1 MNINS
6 SLSKTPIAVVG
17 LSAFFADAKN
27 IEEYWN
33 NIVEAR
39 DSIVEVPESRW
50 KLDDYY
56 DADPMTP
63 DKTYCKVGG
72 FIPEVDF
79 NPMEFGLPP
88 NILEVTDASQLLSLV
103 AARDALLD
111 AGYGKDSPKFTKEL
125 KEKTG
130 VILGVGGGQKLI
142 TPLIS
147 RLQYPIWK
155 KALQASGIADEDIPP
170 IIDKMKKAYIGWNEN
185 SFPGLLGNVIS
196 GRITNRFDLG
206 GINSV
211 VDAACAAS
219 LSAVKMALSEL
230 VEGRCDMMLTGGV
243 DTDNSIFMYMS
254 FSKTPAFSPTG
265 KISPFSETGNGM
277 LIGEGVGMLVLK
289 RLADA
294 ERDGD
299 KIYAVVKGIGSSSDG
314 RFKSVYAPRPSGQ
327 ALAMNRT
334 YEDAGYAPSTVGL
347 IEAHGTGTGAGDP
360 TEFTS
365 MGMVFGKDN
374 DQKQHIALGSVKSQ
388 IGHTKAAAGAA
399 GMIRAALALHH
410 KVLPP
415 TLNVT
420 GPNPKFDIQNTPIYL
435 NTETRPWFKGEYP
448 RRASLSAFGFGGI
461 NVHVAMEEYG
471 SEKSGNYRI
480 HEPYKT
486 VLLQEDSL
494 KDLMKQCEVIPQI
507 LNEENGDLEF
517 AKLVQNSK
525 DLRLNPSF
533 PRLGFVVSTKEE
545 AIEFFQIAGQ
555 QLALNQT
562 AWDHPKGIYFRAT
575 GNDYADKVVAL
586 FSGQGSQYVG
596 MGNELANAFPES
608 FDAFAKT
615 GNLTKTI
622 FPIPVFSKEEKDA
635 QQVELTKTQNAQ
647 PAIGAMSMGLYKI
660 LNRSGF
666 KPSYAAG
673 HSFGE
678 LTALWAAGVYDD
690 DTFLALAQTRGTA
703 MSAASPKGDAGT
715 MAAVKASFEETQA
728 AIKGVPGVKIANV
741 NSDKQII
748 IAGGTAEIKAAQNHL
763 VAKGLTVIPLPVSAA
778 FHTEYVEHAQKP
790 FASFVHGLKFNKPEI
805 PVFANSTAQPY
816 PANLNEVKTLL
827 KEQILNPVFFKQQI
841 ENIYA
846 AGGRVFVEFGPKG
859 VLTNLVKTIL
869 NGKDHVAIALNPNAK
884 KNGDLQFRQAV
895 VQMQVL
901 GLPIADVD
909 PYKAPM
915 PLPAPKTKMTV
926 SISGNNYVSDKT
938 KQAYT
943 DALNDGVKISSGKT
957 QIIEKIVNV
966 PVERIVEVE
975 KIIEVPVHNNL
986 EQNQEDMTKEALQL
1000 LQQTLNTF
1008 QANQNKSLE
1017 IFERFMTDQN
1027 SQSQQLI
1034 GLLSQQLDTSAQ
1046 PAVVSKATIAATPVV
1061 APTIARKVI
1070 HSNGN
1075 GHANGNGH
1083 SNGNGSVAIAPPAPK
1098 VVSTP
1103 VAAPVSTGGGMNAD
1117 MQKALMEVVSEK
1129 TGYPAEM
1136 LELEMDMEAD
1146 LGIDSIKRV
1155 EIFGALTSQYPS
1167 MSGINPN
1174 DLTELRTLGEI
1185 VTYVS
1190 AKAGGS
1196 TTAAAPAPTPVAV
1209 QQPVSQPVAV
1219 AAPTSNGAV
1228 NSDMQKALME
1238 VVSEKTGYPAEMLE
1252 LEMDMEA
1259 DLGIDSI
1266 KRVEIFGALTS
1277 QYPSMSGIN
1286 PNDLTELRTL
1296 GEIVDYVSSKAGGSA
1311 SVAVAAPTPVVVQQ
1325 PVSQPVATPVPVAAS
1340 NGAADIGM
1348 QKALMDVVSEKTGY
1362 PAEMLELEMDM
1373 EADLG
1378 IDSIKRVEIFGA
1390 LTSQYPSMSGINPND
1405 LTELRT
1411 LGEIVT
1417 YVSSKKG

>member
-27 IEEYWN
+27 LEEYWN
-33 NIVEAR
+33 NIVQAR
-39 DSIVEVPESRW
+39 DSIIEVPKSRW
-50 KLDDYY
+50 ELDDYY
-56 DADPMTP
+56 DADPFSP

-72 FIPEVDF
+72 FLPDIDF

-88 NILEVTDASQLLSLV
+88 NILEVTDVSQLLSLV
-103 AARDALLD
+103 AARDAFED
-111 AGYGKDSPKFTKEL
+111 AGYGKNSPKFTKEV

-130 VILGVGGGQKLI
+130 VVLGVGGGQKLI
-142 TPLIS
+142 TPLVS

-155 KALQASGIADEDIPP
+155 KALRASGIAEEDIPP
-170 IIDKMKKAYIGWNEN
+170 ILEKMSKAYIGWNEN
-185 SFPGLLGNVIS
+185 SFPGMLGNVIS

-254 FSKTPAFSPTG
+254 FSKTPAFSKSG
-265 KISPFSETGNGM
+265 KISPFSETGDGM
-277 LIGEGVGMLVLK
+277 LIGEGIGMLVLK

-299 KIYAVVKGIGSSSDG
+299 KIYSVIKGIGSSSDG

-327 ALAMNRT
+327 ALAMGRT
-334 YEDAGYAPSTVGL
+334 YEDANYPPSTVGL

-374 DQKQHIALGSVKSQ
+374 DRKQHIALGSVKSQ

-420 GPNPKFDIQNTPIYL
+420 APNPTFDIKNTPIYL
-435 NTETRPWFKGEYP
+435 NTETRPWFKDAYP

-461 NVHVAMEEYG
+461 NVHIAMEEYR
-471 SEKSGNYRI
+471 SKKSADYRV

-486 VLLQEDSL
+486 VLLQENTL
-494 KDLMKQCEVIPQI
+494 NDLVKSCSTLPQ
-507 LNEENGDLEF
+507 LLSGENGDLEF

-525 DLRLNPSF
+525 NIQLNNEFS
-533 PRLGFVVSTKEE
+533 RLGFVVSTKEE
-545 AIEFFQIAGQ
+545 AIEYFQIAAQ
-555 QLALNQT
+555 QLATNQT
-562 AWDHPKGIYFRAT
+562 GWEHPKGIYFRAS
-575 GNDYADKVVAL
+575 GNDYAQNVVAL

-596 MGNELANAFPES
+596 MGTELANAFPEV

-615 GNLTKTI
+615 DDLTKII

-635 QQVELTKTQNAQ
+635 QQIELTKTQHAQ

-666 KPSYAAG
+666 QPAFTAG

-690 DTFLALAQTRGTA
+690 DTFLALAKTRGNA
-703 MSAASPKGDAGT
+703 MAQEKEGQDAGT
-715 MAAVKASFEETQA
+715 MAAVKASFEETQQ
-728 AIKGVPGVKIANV
+728 AIKDISGVKIANV

-748 IAGGTAEIKAAQNHL
+748 IAGGSEAIKNAQNQL
-763 VAKGLTVIPLPVSAA
+763 LAKGMTVIPLPVSAA
-778 FHTEYVEHAQKP
+778 FHTEYVQHAQQP
-790 FASFVHGLKFNKPEI
+790 FASFVHGLKFDRPSV
-805 PVFANSTAQPY
+805 PVYANSSAQPY
-816 PANLNEVKTLL
+816 PSNLNEVKTLL
-827 KEQILNPVFFKQQI
+827 KEQILKPVFFKQQI

-846 AGGRVFVEFGPKG
+846 AGGRVFVEFGPKS
-859 VLTNLVKTIL
+859 VLTNLVKSIL
-869 NGKDHVAIALNPNAK
+869 KGKDHIAIALNPNAK
-884 KNGDLQFRQAV
+884 KNSDLQFRQAI

-901 GLPIADVD
+901 GLPLKNVD
-909 PYKAPM
+909 PYKAKQA
-915 PLPAPKTKMTV
+915 LPTAKNKMTV
-926 SISGNNYVSDKT
+926 QLSGNNYVSPKT
-938 KQAYT
+938 QKAYQ
-943 DALNDGVKISSGKT
+943 DVLNDGFKIKGGQP
-957 QIIEKIVNV
+957 QIIEKIVEV
-966 PVERIVEVE
+966 PVEKIVQVE
-975 KIIEVPVHNNL
+975 KIIEVPVNNSSL
-986 EQNQEDMTKEALQL
+986 QNTEDMTKEALQL
-1000 LQQTLNTF
+1000 LQQTLESF

-1017 IFERFMTDQN
+1017 IFERFMAEQN
-1027 SQSQQLI
+1027 QQSQQLI
-1034 GLLSQQLDTSAQ
+1034 GLLSRQFDSADNV
-1046 PAVVSKATIAATPVV
+1046 PAMAQAAPAIAHQV
-1061 APTIARKVI
+1061 A

-1075 GHANGNGH
+1075 GHNNDNGYT
-1083 SNGNGSVAIAPPAPK
+1083 NGSSSVAVATPIPKIQTIAAPAPATTNGA
-1098 VVSTP
+1098 VS
-1103 VAAPVSTGGGMNAD
+1103 ANME
-1117 MQKALMEVVSEK
+1117 KALMEVVAEK
-1129 TGYPAEM
+1129 TGYPPEM
-1136 LELEMDMEAD
+1136 LELGMDMEAD

-1155 EIFGALTSQYPS
+1155 EIFAALTSQYPE

-1185 VTYVS
+1185 VDYVS
-1190 AKAGGS
+1190 AQTGG
-1196 TTAAAPAPTPVAV
+1196 TATIATPPPAP
-1209 QQPVSQPVAV
+1209 QPVATT
-1219 AAPTSNGAV
+1219 APIATTPSNTTNGTV
-1228 NSDMQKALME
+1228 NANMEKALME
-1238 VVSEKTGYPAEMLE
+1238 VVAEKTGYPPEMLE
-1252 LEMDMEA
+1252 LGMDMEA

-1266 KRVEIFGALTS
+1266 KRVEIFAALTS
-1277 QYPSMSGIN
+1277 QYPEMSGINPNDLTELRTLGEIVDYVSVQTGGTATIATPSPTPQPVATSAPITTIPSTTTNGAVNANMEKALMEVVAEKTGYPPEMLELSMDMEADLGIDSIKRVEIFAALTSQYPEMSGIN

-1296 GEIVDYVSSKAGGSA
+1296 GEIVDYVSSK
-1311 SVAVAAPTPVVVQQ
+1311 
-1325 PVSQPVATPVPVAAS
+1325 
-1340 NGAADIGM
+1340 
-1348 QKALMDVVSEKTGY
+1348 
-1362 PAEMLELEMDM
+1362 
-1373 EADLG
+1373 
-1378 IDSIKRVEIFGA
+1378 
-1390 LTSQYPSMSGINPND
+1390 
-1405 LTELRT
+1405 
-1411 LGEIVT
+1411 
-1417 YVSSKKG
+1417 KG